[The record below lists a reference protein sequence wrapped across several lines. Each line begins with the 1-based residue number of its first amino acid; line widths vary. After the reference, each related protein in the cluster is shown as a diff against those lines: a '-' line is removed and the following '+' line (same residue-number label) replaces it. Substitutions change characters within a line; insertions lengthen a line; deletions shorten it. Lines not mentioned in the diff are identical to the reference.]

1 MFTRSVDSDP
11 FPGHSP
17 EGQRRASAPAC
28 WPFGTVTPPDP
39 QSTLLAPIRGVPET
53 LTADELRE
61 LPAALF

>member
-1 MFTRSVDSDP
+1 MGE
-11 FPGHSP
+11 FPGHAP
-17 EGQRRASAPAC
+17 DGHRNPLAPAG

-39 QSTLLAPIRGVPET
+39 RSSLLAPITGLPET